1 MTILKAMAVAIS
13 MYSRIPVPR
22 VEWEEKNMKY
32 AMGFFPA
39 VGVFIGA
46 AELLAG
52 SLILEYTTAGALLF
66 AAVMTLIPAAVTGGI
81 HLDGFADTV
90 DALSSHKD
98 RENRLAIMEDPHTG
112 AFAVIGLCCYF
123 LAAFALLSEIPGK
136 EDPRRILIL
145 TALIFPVSRALS
157 GIAAVSFPPAKKR
170 GLLRTFQEKAQKG
183 TVRLILAVWLLLG
196 AAGMIFADWR
206 QGCMMLALAGAV
218 YVYYYGLCRRQFGG
232 TTGDLAGYFLQLCE
246 LAMLAGAVLTG

>member
-98 RENRLAIMEDPHTG
+98 RESRLAIMEDPHTG

-123 LAAFALLSEIPGK
+123 LAVFALLSEIPGK

-170 GLLRTFQEKAQKG
+170 GLLRT
-183 TVRLILAVWLLLG
+183 
-196 AAGMIFADWR
+196 
-206 QGCMMLALAGAV
+206 
-218 YVYYYGLCRRQFGG
+218 
-232 TTGDLAGYFLQLCE
+232 
-246 LAMLAGAVLTG
+246 